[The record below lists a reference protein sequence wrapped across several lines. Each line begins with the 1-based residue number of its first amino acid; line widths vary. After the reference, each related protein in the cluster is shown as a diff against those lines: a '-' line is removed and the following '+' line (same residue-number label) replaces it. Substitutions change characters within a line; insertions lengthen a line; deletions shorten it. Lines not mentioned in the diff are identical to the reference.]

1 MDNSTIINVINNVHK
16 MLENRGFDIT
26 KVNQNPPTAHL
37 NHIIKL
43 FRDRKNTLDIMI
55 ENDNEDKPNF
65 GKKAYVHFIHNLRNA
80 KSNKEFEEL
89 YDVVTKAH
97 NMEEKD
103 HVIIVVFDNLNE
115 KHRSLEVE
123 FPNLTL
129 FSYKNLM
136 FNIVDH
142 QFVPDHE
149 CLTAAEKIK
158 LLSDFMIKDY
168 SKLPIISKF
177 DPVCRYYN
185 FKIGDV
191 IRITRPSDANKTY
204 VSYRYVQL
212 LD

>member
-1 MDNSTIINVINNVHK
+1 MDNSTIINVLQNVYK
-16 MLENRGFDIT
+16 MLENRGFDMT
-26 KVNQNPPTAHL
+26 KVNRNPPTAHL
-37 NHIIKL
+37 DHLIKL

-55 ENDNEDKPNF
+55 ENDNQDKPNF
-65 GKKAYVHFIHNLRNA
+65 GKKVYVHFIHNLRNA

-97 NMEEKD
+97 NMMEKD
-103 HVIIVVFDNLNE
+103 HIIIVVFDDLTE

-129 FSYKNLM
+129 FTYKNLM

-142 QFVPDHE
+142 EFVPHHE

-168 SKLPIISKF
+168 NKLPLISKF

-191 IRITRPSDANKTY
+191 LRITRPSDANKTY

>member
-1 MDNSTIINVINNVHK
+1 MDNSTIINVLQNVYK
-16 MLENRGFDIT
+16 MLENRGFDMT

-37 NHIIKL
+37 NHLIKL

-55 ENDNEDKPNF
+55 ENDNQDKPNF
-65 GKKAYVHFIHNLRNA
+65 GKKVYVHFIHNLRNA

-97 NMEEKD
+97 NMMEKD
-103 HVIIVVFDNLNE
+103 QIIVVVFDDLTE

-129 FSYKNLM
+129 FTYKNLM

-142 QFVPDHE
+142 EFVPHHE

-168 SKLPIISKF
+168 NKLPLISKF

-191 IRITRPSDANKTY
+191 LRITRPSDANKTY

>member
-1 MDNSTIINVINNVHK
+1 MSNYYMVV
-16 MLENRGFDIT
+16 
-26 KVNQNPPTAHL
+26 
-37 NHIIKL
+37 
-43 FRDRKNTLDIMI
+43 
-55 ENDNEDKPNF
+55 DKPRAYLEAGEKALVEMPKGQGRKRAANSDAGLKKLNF
-65 GKKAYVHFIHNLRNA
+65 AKIKDERSREKVYVHFIHNLRNA

-97 NMEEKD
+97 NMMEKD
-103 HVIIVVFDNLNE
+103 HIIIVVFDDLTE

-129 FSYKNLM
+129 FTYKNLM

-142 QFVPDHE
+142 EFVPHHE
-149 CLTAAEKIK
+149 SLTAAEKIK

-168 SKLPIISKF
+168 NKLPLISKF

-191 IRITRPSDANKTY
+191 LRITRPSDANKTY

>member
-1 MDNSTIINVINNVHK
+1 MDNSTIINVLQNVYK
-16 MLENRGFDIT
+16 MLENRGFDMT

-37 NHIIKL
+37 NHLIKL

-55 ENDNEDKPNF
+55 ENDNQDKPNF
-65 GKKAYVHFIHNLRNA
+65 GKKVYVHFIYNLRNA

-97 NMEEKD
+97 NMMEKD
-103 HVIIVVFDNLNE
+103 QIIVVVFDDLTE

-129 FSYKNLM
+129 FTYKNLM

-142 QFVPDHE
+142 EFVPHHE

-168 SKLPIISKF
+168 NKLPLISKF

-191 IRITRPSDANKTY
+191 LRITRPSDANKTY